1 MVLSQALN
9 SPATL
14 FPQLHAQ
21 GYHLYLV
28 LFCGIP
34 GIVLFSVGVPVF
46 SAWFL
51 TINRERMHERGFI
64 RTYRWDMSTDA
75 QWLANPVG
83 L

>member
-1 MVLSQALN
+1 M
-9 SPATL
+9 
-14 FPQLHAQ
+14 QLHAQ

-64 RTYRWDMSTDA
+64 RTYRWDMRACSARTCGA
-75 QWLANPVG
+75 PMGV
-83 L
+83 